1 MAIVR
6 DGLLLYLPKT
16 NGVSQ
21 VYALAIFIV
30 VYLTPLSSQESLLLA
45 WSSGK

>member
-16 NGVSQ
+16 DGVSQ
-21 VYALAIFIV
+21 ALAIFIK
-30 VYLTPLSSQESLLLA
+30 VYLTPLSSLENLLLA
-45 WSSGK
+45 WSSET